1 MFSFRLPALSA
12 LLAAFAATA
21 APAVSCF
28 ALPAASQDDTP
39 AAAANPDD
47 IAFFEQKIRPVLVQH
62 CYSCHSRQALDAKSL
77 KADLHLDTAAGI
89 AAGGES
95 GPAVIPGKSA
105 ESLLLQAL
113 RYDGLEMP
121 PSGKLPDNV
130 IADFARWIDLGA
142 PDPRT
147 GDAPRPA
154 RREIDLNA
162 GRQWW
167 SFQPLQQ
174 TVPPDLQKP
183 IDSFIRDRWQ
193 QHGLVPAERASK
205 HTLIR
210 RAFLDLTGLPPSP
223 EKVAAFLADSS
234 PDAFAKVVDE
244 LLASPAY
251 GERWARHWLDTA
263 RFAES
268 GGYEFDGFR
277 PGAWHYRDWV
287 IRAFNKDL
295 PWDQFL
301 RMQLAGDLL
310 EPDSLNGAAASGF
323 LVAGPY
329 PGQITAKT
337 VERIRYDQLDDML
350 MTIGGS
356 MLGLTLGCVRCHDHK
371 YDPLPQQDYY
381 AIASSLARTVH
392 GTRTYDYDPAATER
406 REQQHLSEHAALAA
420 ALNSFATDQLPAR
433 FASWRNTQLPSLPDN
448 PRWQILEPTAVD
460 AERSWLKSLP
470 GGLIVHDGQLVPG
483 ATVPQRGRRRNV
495 SSEERYELRFLTHQK
510 NLQALRL
517 DIFTDKSLP
526 QKGPGLNGDG
536 SFQLAEVQLTSRP
549 LNSTAAPQPTEL
561 KVAFSAFA
569 DENQPASQALD
580 NKPGTAWVVRTTA
593 KKDNALILE
602 FNQPIA
608 GSEQGTELI
617 LTLQFR
623 DAGIGRLRAAIS
635 TEPNPATWAGSLG
648 DQHGAELRAIAAAFP
663 QQPPAT
669 LNLPLARW
677 MAPFDADTAKVFHAE
692 QAHAAAAPR
701 PDFREVYTT
710 VPGGQDV
717 YLLRRGE
724 VDNKLGLAQP
734 GFLQVLWRG
743 PQPAAPA
750 TEPAEP
756 PRIALARWITDPE
769 HGAGPLAARVIVNR
783 IWQHHFGEGLVG
795 TPNDFGAQGELPSHP
810 ELLEYLAA
818 EFVRGG
824 WLLKPLHR
832 AILLSDA
839 WQLGHAASPEN
850 LAKDPANR
858 WLWHFRPRRLE
869 AEAIRD
875 SLLAVGGSLDA
886 TLYGPSVLDN
896 SPRRSVY
903 LRVKRSELLPIMTV
917 FDAPEPTQSIGE
929 RSITTVPTQALTLLN
944 SPIVRQQAEKL
955 TALVR
960 NPPDRSLEEAVRD
973 AWQRALARQPE
984 PAELSRMLS
993 FIHQQSAALGA
1004 QSPKNDQRAFEEFC
1018 HVLLCLNEFIYID

>member
-1 MFSFRLPALSA
+1 MFRFRLPPIAA
-12 LLAAFAATA
+12 LLYVIAALVGPSSACAAI
-21 APAVSCF
+21 
-28 ALPAASQDDTP
+28 QTP
-39 AAAANPDD
+39 DPDG

-62 CYSCHSRQALDAKSL
+62 CYSCHSQEAVTANSL
-77 KADLHLDTAAGI
+77 KASLHLDTAAGI

-95 GPAVIPGKSA
+95 GPVIFPGKSA
-105 ESLLLQAL
+105 DSPLLKAI
-113 RYDGLEMP
+113 RYHGLEMP
-121 PSGKLPDNV
+121 PAGKLPDEV
-130 IADFARWIDLGA
+130 AADFARWIDMGA
-142 PDPRT
+142 PDPRG

-167 SFQPLQQ
+167 SFRPLQQ
-174 TVPPDLQKP
+174 PVPPDLQKP
-183 IDSFIRDRWQ
+183 IDSFIRTGWQ
-193 QHGLVPAERASK
+193 QQGLTPAEPAAK

-210 RAFLDLTGLPPSP
+210 RAWLDLTGTPPSP
-223 EKVAAFLADSS
+223 EKVTAFLADSS
-234 PDAFAKVVDE
+234 PDAFAKVIDE

-251 GERWARHWLDTA
+251 GERWARHWLDAA

-287 IRAFNKDL
+287 IRSFNEDL
-295 PWDQFL
+295 PWNQFL

-310 EPDSLNGAAASGF
+310 EPDTLNGAAASGF

-371 YDPLPQQDYY
+371 YDPIPQQDYY

-392 GTRTYDYDPAATER
+392 GTKTYDYDPAATAQ
-406 REQQHLSEHAALAA
+406 REQQHRSAHEALLAT
-420 ALNSFATDQLPAR
+420 LNTFATDQLPAR
-433 FASWRNTQLPSLPDN
+433 FASWRKDQLPSLADA

-470 GGLIVHDGQLVPG
+470 GGLIAHDGQLVPG
-483 ATVPQRGRRRNV
+483 SSVPQRGRRRNV
-495 SSEERYELRFLTHQK
+495 ASEERYELRFLTHQK
-510 NLQALRL
+510 NLQSLRL
-517 DIFTDKSLP
+517 DIFTEKSLP

-536 SFQLAEVQLTSRP
+536 SFQLAEIKLTSRP
-549 LNSTAAPQPTEL
+549 LNSTDAPAPTEL
-561 KVAFSAFA
+561 KLAFAAFA
-569 DENQPASQALD
+569 DDNQPASQALD
-580 NKPGTAWVVRTTA
+580 NKPNTAWVVRTAA

-602 FNQPIA
+602 FAQPIA
-608 GSEQGTELI
+608 GSENGTELI

-623 DAGIGRLRAAIS
+623 DAGIGRFRASVS
-635 TEPNPATWAGSLG
+635 TEPNPATWAGSMG
-648 DQHGAELRAIAAAFP
+648 DQHAFELKAIAAAFP
-663 QQPPAT
+663 QQPPAA

-677 MAPFDADTAKVFHAE
+677 MTPFDADTARIFQAE
-692 QAHAAAAPR
+692 QAHLAAAPR

-710 VPGGQDV
+710 VAGGQDV
-717 YLLRRGE
+717 HLLRRGE

-743 PQPAAPA
+743 PQPAAPVA
-750 TEPAEP
+750 EPAAEP
-756 PRIALARWITDPE
+756 PRVALARWITDLE

-783 IWQHHFGEGLVG
+783 VWQHHFGEGLVG
-795 TPNDFGAQGELPSHP
+795 TPNDFGVQGDPPSHP

-824 WLLKPLHR
+824 WKLKPLHR
-832 AILLSDA
+832 AILLSDT
-839 WQLGHAASPEN
+839 WQLAHTAAPEN
-850 LAKDPANR
+850 LAKDPTNR
-858 WLWHFRPRRLE
+858 WLWHFKPRRLE
-869 AEAIRD
+869 AESIRD
-875 SLLAVGGSLDA
+875 SLLAVGGSLDQ

-896 SPRRSVY
+896 TPRRSVY

-955 TALVR
+955 AAAVR
-960 NPPDRSLEEAVRD
+960 ATPGRPLEDSIRD
-973 AWQRALARQPE
+973 AWQRALARPPE
-984 PAELSRMLS
+984 PAELSRMQS
-993 FIHQQSAALGA
+993 FIHQQSNASGA
-1004 QSPKNDQRAFEEFC
+1004 PSPENDQRAFEEFC
-1018 HVLLCLNEFIYID
+1018 HVLLCLNEFVYID